1 MKIAVQASKQQEPQT
16 PKPPVSRPQG
26 NAKGTAPLPAQPLPH
41 PAGTQDVIPIEQ
53 EELQMLAQE
62 VGEADVTASDRQGG
76 VVESETFALD
86 PARWPEVLV
95 GPQDVAR
102 LEMFLRNVFSAVLG
116 HHKWRY
122 VANDCVNT
130 LAALAH
136 LSLALPSTLRLSPH
150 IIRAAKVQITRLLVY
165 RKMQQGQ
172 HPAYVDNFA
181 AAADGEG
188 SPSWVREAETRAV
201 AAVKASC
208 ARPSSPRGRGGR
220 GRGRDQGRGDQSH
233 SQPHSS
239 N

>member
-1 MKIAVQASKQQEPQT
+1 MNGRSSKVWLGINRVHCSSH
-16 PKPPVSRPQG
+16 K
-26 NAKGTAPLPAQPLPH
+26 AKGTAPLPAQPLPH

-102 LEMFLRNVFSAVLG
+102 LEMFLRNVSSAVLG

-165 RKMQQGQ
+165 RKLHQGNTLPTSTTSQ
-172 HPAYVDNFA
+172 LQPPVKVRHHGYVRLRHVL
-181 AAADGEG
+181 
-188 SPSWVREAETRAV
+188 SPQLKHRAHVLHLREAEVV
-201 AAVKASC
+201 AGVDETKDAAIN
-208 ARPSSPRGRGGR
+208 RTHNHIRQTDG
-220 GRGRDQGRGDQSH
+220 
-233 SQPHSS
+233 S
-239 N
+239 NL